1 MKVTFAILYAMVAAP
16 VNAQTFTAN
25 VSQTYASM
33 PSGKLFNSA
42 NGEVISMNEVWG
54 KKQLGFAA
62 RLSKIKHGIK
72 LTRYDSSMNVMK
84 ENELFDGE
92 KICGPFRSIMRR
104 VNNDLHIFY
113 FVYAEGREDILNV
126 MTAKVDP
133 VSLDI
138 SNHQKVIEID
148 LKNMASIAMID
159 FLGKQTL
166 FVRTSPDKSKVLVLW
181 RSVASNL
188 TFISVLSGTMD
199 MLWSKTEPVA
209 VHVLS
214 LASVCVD
221 NTGNVYAGY
230 HYKLAK
236 NELASMVSIYK
247 SKEATVNLQL
257 KPASGYADDVQV
269 VPAKNGDAVYAAGT
283 YTGQPERVVG
293 VYFQTISTSTFKP
306 GEIYSKPFP
315 PEFVEQLDKDS
326 WGSTKAKKYGLNPFY
341 CQAYEL
347 ENGNIAITGH
357 FTMYTSTEKSGY
369 FRTGSIIN
377 AQISRTNATFS
388 FVPKSRM
395 SHLDLYDPGSA
406 SKENYSPKSRIA
418 DSYFA
423 FPYKG
428 KLLIFYNDNAANLKK
443 QIGQPYSTS
452 SNYKNVVLAVAF
464 MDKDG
469 KLERKNLIDL
479 ADENFL
485 PVGEDIIP
493 LSSNLLRVPI
503 LKIKGLGGIAENGKW
518 GTITIE

>member
-1 MKVTFAILYAMVAAP
+1 M
-16 VNAQTFTAN
+16 
-25 VSQTYASM
+25 
-33 PSGKLFNSA
+33 
-42 NGEVISMNEVWG
+42 EEVWG
-54 KKQLGFAA
+54 RKQLAFTAT
-62 RLSKIKHGIK
+62 LSKVKHGIK

-84 ENELFDGE
+84 EKDLFDGQ

-104 VNNDLHIFY
+104 VNNDLYIFY
-113 FVYAEGREDILNV
+113 FIYAEGREDILNV
-126 MTAKVDP
+126 MAAKVDP
-133 VSLDI
+133 ESLDI
-138 SNHQKVIEID
+138 SNQQKVIEID
-148 LKNMASIAMID
+148 LKKMSSINMMD

-166 FVRTSPDKSKVLVLW
+166 FVRTCPDKSKVLVLW

-199 MLWSKTEPVA
+199 LLWSKTEPVG

-214 LASVCVD
+214 LASVCID
-221 NTGNVYAGY
+221 NSGNVYAGY
-230 HYKLAK
+230 HYKVAK

-247 SKEATVNLQL
+247 NKGATINLQL
-257 KPASGYADDVQV
+257 KPASGYADEVQV

-293 VYFQTISTSTFKP
+293 VYFQTISTTTFKP
-306 GEIYSKPFP
+306 GAMYSKPFP
-315 PEFVEQLDKDS
+315 PEFVKQLDNDS
-326 WGSTKAKKYGLNPFY
+326 WGSTKEKKYGVSPFY

-347 ENGNIAITGH
+347 ENGNIAIIGH
-357 FTMYTSTEKSGY
+357 FTMYTSTANSGY
-369 FRTGSIIN
+369 LRTGSIIN
-377 AQISRTNATFS
+377 AQISSTNATFS

-395 SHLDLYDPGSA
+395 SHLDPYDPGSA

-428 KLLIFYNDNAANLKK
+428 KLLIFYNDDAANLKK

-452 SNYKNVVLAVAF
+452 NNYKNVVLAVAF

-503 LKIKGLGGIAENGKW
+503 LKVKGLGGIADQGKW